1 MIVLIAE
8 YYTKEGKDDAVAAT
22 LREMSA
28 YCNSD
33 AGAGLRPL
41 RRQPLDRGPAPLPP
55 LRAVLRSGR
64 LEAHTQTD
72 MFKEKVL
79 GTAVPML
86 ESRERSFWEMVE

>member
-8 YYTKEGKDDAVAAT
+8 YYTKEGVDDAVAAT

-28 YCNSD
+28 YCNSEQEPGCALYVVNRAIED
-33 AGAGLRPL
+33 P
-41 RRQPLDRGPAPLPP
+41 RRFLLYEQYYDQA
-55 LRAVLRSGR
+55 A

-86 ESRERSFWEMVE
+86 ESRQRSFWDIVE